1 MRAERGRGV
10 MSEINVTPLV
20 DVMLVLL
27 IIFMVTAPLLQ
38 QGLDVDLPKASGKAL
53 PPDERLTITINR
65 NGDIHLND
73 SLMGLKELEVKLT
86 ALKENSP
93 TVYLK
98 ADRDV
103 SYGIVVRVM
112 ASVKKAGIEQLGM
125 ITEPESPYTKKSP

>member
-1 MRAERGRGV
+1 MRADRGRGV

-38 QGLDVDLPKASGKAL
+38 QGLDVDLPQASGKSL
-53 PPDERLTITINR
+53 PPEERLTIIINKD
-65 NGDIHLND
+65 GEIHLND
-73 SLMGLKELEVKLT
+73 SLMGLKELEVKLE

-103 SYGIVVRVM
+103 SYGTVVRVM
-112 ASVKKAGIEQLGM
+112 AAIKKAGIEQLGM
-125 ITEPESPYTKKSP
+125 ITEPETKTAP

>member
-1 MRAERGRGV
+1 MRADRGRSV

-38 QGLDVDLPKASGKAL
+38 QGLDVDLPQASGKAL
-53 PPDERLTITINR
+53 PPEERLTIIVNR
-65 NGDIHLND
+65 DGDIHLNN
-73 SLMGLKELEVKLT
+73 SLMGLKELEVKLK
-86 ALKENSP
+86 ALKGNSP

-103 SYGIVVRVM
+103 PYGIVVRVM
-112 ASVKKAGIEQLGM
+112 AAVRKAGIEQLGM
-125 ITEPESPYTKKSP
+125 ITEPETPESP